1 MVKAAAAFVKK
12 MGAVMLAV
20 LVILGTIIRKRYV
33 VATYF
38 DAFIRHQKK
47 PKQGLGSVVTMI

>member
-1 MVKAAAAFVKK
+1 MKAAAFVKK

-20 LVILGTIIRKRYV
+20 LVILGTIIRKWYV
-33 VATYF
+33 MATYF

>member
-1 MVKAAAAFVKK
+1 MQAAAATAVKAATAAFVKK

-20 LVILGTIIRKRYV
+20 LVVLGTIIRKWYV

-38 DAFIRHQKK
+38 DAFIRHQKE
-47 PKQGLGSVVTMI
+47 P